1 MKPLPKLSRNR
12 NLQINRKN
20 LDALGLP
27 GVASTLIEPETQG
40 QGLLKVGKLRP
51 LPSLPLSYVEKT
63 NAKNQPVIGVETV
76 NTYSYLFVQYE
87 NAYIPAGDEKLYSF
101 AVVLPLQPMTVNEC
115 AVQLGVLVKNVRG
128 LSQSEY
134 QTASFNHP
142 VYTNQNNLPLSI
154 RYAEVPVVVQTIPG
168 RLDNI
173 PLGYPNFLFSRSPI
187 TEQQGYLP
195 SPPLT
200 NFITSQGDTGGTA
213 IAAGGTVQ
221 FLDASASIY
230 VWRPTS
236 WNWEFSPSTGASAG
250 PTGLTAQNPFVTFG
264 NTGSYTVTLTA
275 ANTSGAN
282 TITKINFVTVT

>member
-27 GVASTLIEPETQG
+27 GVASTLIEPESQG

-63 NAKNQPVIGVETV
+63 NAKDQPVIGVETV
-76 NTYSYLFVQYE
+76 NTYRYLFVQYE

-115 AVQLGVLVKNVRG
+115 AFQLGVLVKNARG

-134 QTASFNHP
+134 ETASFDHP
-142 VYTNQNNLPLSI
+142 VYTNQNNLPLSV
-154 RYAEVPVVVQTIPG
+154 RYAEVPVVIQTVPG
-168 RLDNI
+168 RLDNV

-221 FLDASASIY
+221 FLDASAPIY

-250 PTGLTAQNPFVTFG
+250 PTGLTAQNPLVPFG
-264 NTGSYTVTLTA
+264 STGSYTVTLTA
-275 ANTSGAN
+275 ANTSGSN
-282 TITKINFVTVT
+282 TITKINFVAVT

>member
-40 QGLLKVGKLRP
+40 EGLLKVGKLRP

-63 NAKNQPVIGVETV
+63 NVKDQPVIGVETV
-76 NTYSYLFVQYE
+76 DTYSYLFVQYE

-115 AVQLGVLVKNVRG
+115 AVQLGVLVRNVRG

-134 QTASFNHP
+134 QTASFDHP
-142 VYTNQNNLPLSI
+142 VYTNQNNLPLSV
-154 RYAEVPVVVQTIPG
+154 RYAEVPVVVQTVPG
-168 RLDNI
+168 RLDNV
-173 PLGYPNFLFSRSPI
+173 PLGYPNFLFSRSPV

-221 FLDASASIY
+221 FLDASAPIY

-250 PTGLTAQNPFVTFG
+250 PTGLTAQNPLVTFVS
-264 NTGSYTVTLTA
+264 TGSYTVTLTA

-282 TITKINFVTVT
+282 TITKTNFVTVT

>member
-1 MKPLPKLSRNR
+1 LKPLPKLSRNR

-20 LDALGLP
+20 LDALGLS

-40 QGLLKVGKLRP
+40 EGVLKVGKLRP
-51 LPSLPLSYVEKT
+51 LPSLPLSYIEIT
-63 NAKNQPVIGVETV
+63 NVKNQPVIGVETV

-134 QTASFNHP
+134 ETASFNHP

-168 RLDNI
+168 RLDNV

-221 FLDASASIY
+221 FLDASAPIY
-230 VWRPTS
+230 VWRPTA

-250 PTGLTAQNPFVTFG
+250 PTGLTAQNPLVTFG

-275 ANTSGAN
+275 ANTSGSS
-282 TITKINFVTVT
+282 TLTKINFVTVT

>member
-27 GVASTLIEPETQG
+27 GVASTLIEPESQG

-63 NAKNQPVIGVETV
+63 NAKDQPVIGVETV
-76 NTYSYLFVQYE
+76 NTYRYLFVQYE

-115 AVQLGVLVKNVRG
+115 AVQLGVLVRNVRG

-142 VYTNQNNLPLSI
+142 VYTNQNNLPLSV

-168 RLDNI
+168 RLDNV

-200 NFITSQGDTGGTA
+200 NFITSQGNTGGTA

-221 FLDASASIY
+221 FLDASAPIY

-250 PTGLTAQNPFVTFG
+250 PTGLTAQNPLVTFG
-264 NTGSYTVTLTA
+264 STGSYTVTLTA
-275 ANTSGAN
+275 ANTSGSN
-282 TITKINFVTVT
+282 TITKINFVAVT